1 MSFRPA
7 SILPLLAALGLLL
20 GSLSATVWQ
29 PGCPVRAWT
38 GLKCPGCGAGR
49 AMEAILRGDAAGAWY
64 WNALL
69 LSLIALLV
77 IAGFRKPWSW
87 RGWLALGAAGLAF
100 AVVRNLPFYLL
111 Y

>member
-1 MSFRPA
+1 MNLRP
-7 SILPLLAALGLLL
+7 SSRLPLLAAQGLLL
-20 GSLSATVWQ
+20 GALAATFWQ

-49 AMEAILRGDAAGAWY
+49 AMEALLRGDAAGVWY

-69 LSLIALLV
+69 VPLMVLLV
-77 IAGFRKPWSW
+77 IAGFRKSWSW
-87 RGWLALGAAGLAF
+87 RGWLAVGAAGLAF
-100 AVVRNLPFYLL
+100 AGVRNLPFYLL

>member
-1 MSFRPA
+1 MNLRP
-7 SILPLLAALGLLL
+7 SSLLPLLAALGLLL
-20 GSLSATVWQ
+20 GALAGTVWQ
-29 PGCPVRAWT
+29 PGCPVRAGT

-49 AMEAILRGDAAGAWY
+49 AMEALLRGDAAGAMY

-69 LSLIALLV
+69 LPLIVLLV
-77 IAGFRKPWSW
+77 VAGFRKPWSW
-87 RGWLALGAAGLAF
+87 PGWLALGATGLAF

>member
-1 MSFRPA
+1 MKRPA
-7 SILPLLAALGLLL
+7 VSLIPLLAAVGLLL
-20 GSLSATVWQ
+20 GAVAAAGWG
-29 PGCPVRAWT
+29 PGCPVRSWT
-38 GLKCPGCGAGR
+38 GLKCPGCGSGR
-49 AMEAILRGDAAGAWY
+49 AMAALMRGDLPGAFY

-69 LSLIALLV
+69 FPLV
-77 IAGFRKPWSW
+77 IAGYRKPWSW